1 MAAANPLRDGS
12 KPVVG
17 SVFIVGMGKCLP
29 NAAIGNDEIENTLGL
44 VCGRISRA
52 KRITL
57 RNNGIVSRHYAIDAA
72 SGQLTHTNAQMTAA
86 AVRGALAR
94 AGWCVAD
101 LDLLVCGTSSADQI
115 IPAHAHMVHG
125 ELGEA
130 PLEVVSIAG
139 VCSSGMS
146 ALKHAYLSV
155 KAGETQRAVS
165 TGSELASSFM
175 VARNFST
182 GSPERVDAGARRP
195 ELAFEQDF
203 LRWMLSDGAGAAL
216 VAAQPLTDDI
226 ALRIDWIEGVSLANE
241 LPVCMYVGAV
251 KLPDGRLRGWR
262 EAASPKEMVDEHYM
276 AIKQDARLLDRTIT
290 RLVSADTLG
299 AIAKRRELAAADI
312 DWFLP
317 HYSSE
322 YFRNIL
328 SGCLAAIGF
337 DIPQQRWFTNLPR
350 VGNIG
355 SAAVYLMLEELMNS
369 GRLERGQK
377 LLCLV
382 PESARFAAY
391 YMLLTVV

>member
-1 MAAANPLRDGS
+1 MAAANVLRDGP

-17 SVFIVGMGKCLP
+17 SAFIVGMGKCLP
-29 NAAIGNDEIENTLGL
+29 NAAVGNDEIENTLGL
-44 VCGRISRA
+44 VHGRISRA

-57 RNNGIVSRHYAIDAA
+57 RNNGIVSRHYAIDAG

-94 AGWCVAD
+94 VGWCVAD
-101 LDLLVCGTSSADQI
+101 LELLVCGTSSADQI

-146 ALKHAYLSV
+146 ALKYAYLSV

-182 GSPERVDAGARRP
+182 ESTESVDAGVRRR

-216 VAAQPLTDDI
+216 VAAQPLEDGM

-262 EAASPKEMVDEHYM
+262 EAASPQQMVDEHYM
-276 AIKQDARLLDRTIT
+276 TIKQDARLLDRTIT
-290 RLVSADTLG
+290 RLVSPDTLG
-299 AIAKRRELAAADI
+299 AIAARRELAAADI

-322 YFRNIL
+322 YFRTIL
-328 SGCLAAIGF
+328 GGCLAAIGF
-337 DIPQQRWFTNLPR
+337 DIPQQRWYTNLPR

>member
-1 MAAANPLRDGS
+1 MAAANALRDGS
-12 KPVVG
+12 KPAVG
-17 SVFIVGMGKCLP
+17 SAFIVGMGKCLP
-29 NAAIGNDEIENTLGL
+29 NAAVGNDEIEDTLGL
-44 VCGRISRA
+44 VHGRISRA

-72 SGQLTHTNAQMTAA
+72 SGQLTHTNAQMTAS
-86 AVRGALAR
+86 AVRDALAR

-101 LDLLVCGTSSADQI
+101 LDLLVCGTSTADQI

-155 KAGETQRAVS
+155 KVGESQRAVS

-182 GSPERVDAGARRP
+182 ESPESVDAGARRP
-195 ELAFEQDF
+195 GLAFEQDF

-216 VAAQPLTDDI
+216 VAAQPLTDGM
-226 ALRIDWIEGVSLANE
+226 ALRIEWIEGVSLANE

-262 EAASPKEMVDEHYM
+262 EAASPREMVDEHYM
-276 AIKQDARLLDRTIT
+276 TVKQDARLLDRTIT

-299 AIAKRRELAAADI
+299 AIAKRRELAAADV

-328 SGCLAAIGF
+328 SECLEAIGF

-369 GRLERGQK
+369 SRLERGQK

>member
-1 MAAANPLRDGS
+1 
-12 KPVVG
+12 
-17 SVFIVGMGKCLP
+17 MGKCLP
-29 NAAIGNDEIENTLGL
+29 NAAVGNDEIENVLGL
-44 VCGRISRA
+44 VHGRSSRA

-72 SGQLTHTNAQMTAA
+72 TGQLTHTNAQMTAA
-86 AVRGALAR
+86 AVRDALAR
-94 AGWCVAD
+94 AGWRVAD
-101 LDLLVCGTSSADQI
+101 LDLMVCGTSSPDQLQ
-115 IPAHAHMVHG
+115 PAHAHMVHG

-130 PLEVVSIAG
+130 RLEVVSVAG

-155 KAGETQRAVS
+155 KSGETARAVS
-165 TGSELASSFM
+165 SGSELASTFM
-175 VARNFST
+175 MARNFST
-182 GSPERVDAGARRP
+182 EPAACADAGVRRP

-216 VAAQPLTDDI
+216 VAAQPPTDGL

-241 LPVCMYVGAV
+241 LPVCMFGGAV
-251 KLPDGRLRGWR
+251 KLADGRLRGWR
-262 EAASPKEMVDEHYM
+262 EAASPEELVNEHYM
-276 AIKQDARLLDRTIT
+276 AIKQDARLLDSVVG

-299 AIAKRRELAAADI
+299 TIAKRRKLVAADI
-312 DWFLP
+312 SWFLP

-322 YFRNIL
+322 FFRSKL
-328 SGCLAAIGF
+328 KDCLAQTGF
-337 DIPQQRWFTNLPR
+337 DIPEERWFSNLTR

-355 SAAVYLMLEELMNS
+355 SAAVYLMLEELVNS
-369 GRLERGQK
+369 GLLERGQR

-382 PESARFAAY
+382 PESARFTAY